1 MRFFVRQKQK
11 SAVLILLLVPFVLV
25 ALVLLLVALVLVSV
39 VLIALVLVVL
49 AVVLHKDTSFRGQC
63 VQEIFCPGRDK
74 SMHKNFQKILLT
86 NHKWADILA
95 KQNKEGACIR
105 LTSSNRAKRLTT
117 FFSDCLTGG
126 LSLRGCQVLVSAFC
140 DFEVEVLRP

>member
-1 MRFFVRQKQK
+1 MPDREAQDKSRAENRCLPCGFFVRQKQE

-74 SMHKNFQKILLT
+74 SMHKNF
-86 NHKWADILA
+86 
-95 KQNKEGACIR
+95 
-105 LTSSNRAKRLTT
+105 
-117 FFSDCLTGG
+117 
-126 LSLRGCQVLVSAFC
+126 
-140 DFEVEVLRP
+140 